1 MQMVKK
7 IISGFFL
14 LLIFL
19 VIFAP
24 KQQIYYLLEKE
35 LAQNDI
41 VISNEKFSDKLFG
54 LTITDADIYIKGIK
68 MAQIKSVDLNIFF
81 LYNQLTINSVHTD
94 KGIQN
99 IVPKSIDKL
108 TAIFSI
114 IKPYKVA
121 IDGVGSF
128 GEVKGGVYLNM
139 NKIFLRLPKTKDI
152 SSFKNFL
159 KKDKEGLYYEKF
171 FRE

>member
-7 IISGFFL
+7 IIGGFFL

-24 KQQIYYLLEKE
+24 KQQIYYLLEDK
-35 LAQNDI
+35 LAKDGI
-41 VISNEKFSDKLFG
+41 VISNEKFSDNLLG
-54 LTITDADIYIKGIK
+54 LSIKDADIYVKGIK
-68 MAQIKSVDLNIFF
+68 MAHVESLDLDIFF
-81 LYNQLTINSVHTD
+81 LYNRLTINSVHTD
-94 KGIQN
+94 KAIQN
-99 IVPKSIDKL
+99 LVPKSIDNIS
-108 TAIFSI
+108 AVFSI
-114 IKPYKVA
+114 IKPYK
-121 IDGVGSF
+121 IDINGMGSF

-152 SSFKNFL
+152 SMFRKFL

-171 FRE
+171 FR

>member
-7 IISGFFL
+7 IIGGFFL

-35 LAQNDI
+35 LAKNDI
-41 VISNEKFSDKLFG
+41 VISNEKFSDNLLG
-54 LTITDADIYIKGIK
+54 LSISDADIYVKGIK
-68 MAQIKSVDLNIFF
+68 MAHIKSVDLDIFL
-81 LYNQLTINSVHTD
+81 LYNKLTIDSVHTD

-108 TAIFSI
+108 SATFSI

-128 GEVKGGVYLNM
+128 GEVKGGFYLNM

-152 SSFKNFL
+152 STFRKFL
-159 KKDKEGLYYEKF
+159 QKDKEGLYYEKF
-171 FRE
+171 FGK

>member
-7 IISGFFL
+7 IIGGFFL

-24 KQQIYYLLEKE
+24 KQQIYYLLEQE
-35 LAQNDI
+35 LAKNDI
-41 VISNEKFSDKLFG
+41 VISNEKFTNKPFG
-54 LTITDADIYIKGIK
+54 LTITDADIYVKGIK
-68 MAQIKSVDLNIFF
+68 MAQVKSVDLNIFF
-81 LYNQLTINSVHTD
+81 LYNRLTIDSVDID

-99 IVPKSIDKL
+99 IVPKSIN
-108 TAIFSI
+108 TISATFSI
-114 IKPYKVA
+114 IKPYK
-121 IDGVGSF
+121 INIEGVGSF

-139 NKIFLRLPKTKDI
+139 NKLFLRLPKTKDI
-152 SSFKNFL
+152 STIKKFL
-159 KKDKEGLYYEKF
+159 KKDTEGLYYEKF

>member
-7 IISGFFL
+7 FIGGFFI

-24 KQQIYYLLEKE
+24 KQRIYYLLEDKLAKE
-35 LAQNDI
+35 GI
-41 VISNEKFSDKLFG
+41 VISNEKFSDNLLG
-54 LTITDADIYIKGIK
+54 LSIKDADIYVKGIK
-68 MAQIKSVDLNIFF
+68 MAHVASLDLDIFF
-81 LYNQLTINSVHTD
+81 LYNRLTINSVHTD

-99 IVPKSIDKL
+99 IVPKSIDNI
-108 TAIFSI
+108 TAVFSI
-114 IKPYKVA
+114 IKPYKIA
-121 IDGVGSF
+121 IEGVGSF

-152 SSFKNFL
+152 STFRRFL

-171 FRE
+171 FK

>member
-7 IISGFFL
+7 IIGGFFI

-24 KQQIYYLLEKE
+24 KQRIYYLLEDKLAKE
-35 LAQNDI
+35 GI
-41 VISNEKFSDKLFG
+41 VISNEKFSDNLLG
-54 LTITDADIYIKGIK
+54 LSIKDADIYVKGIK
-68 MAQIKSVDLNIFF
+68 MAHVKSLDLDIFF
-81 LYNQLTINSVHTD
+81 LYNRLTINSVHTD

-99 IVPKSIDKL
+99 IVPKSIDNIS
-108 TAIFSI
+108 AVFSI
-114 IKPYKVA
+114 IKPYKIA
-121 IDGVGSF
+121 IEGVGSF

-152 SSFKNFL
+152 STFRRFL

-171 FRE
+171 FK

>member
-7 IISGFFL
+7 IVGGFFL

-35 LAQNDI
+35 LAKNDI
-41 VISNEKFSDKLFG
+41 VISNEKFSDNLFG
-54 LTITDADIYIKGIK
+54 LSIKDADIYVKGIK
-68 MAQIKSVDLNIFF
+68 MAHVKSLDLNIFF
-81 LYNQLTINSVHTD
+81 LYNKLSIDSIHTD

-99 IVPKSIDKL
+99 IAPKSIDNI
-108 TAIFSI
+108 TAVFSI

-139 NKIFLRLPKTKDI
+139 NKIFLRLSKTKDI
-152 SSFKNFL
+152 SIFRKFL

-171 FRE
+171 FR

>member
-7 IISGFFL
+7 FIGGFFI

-24 KQQIYYLLEKE
+24 KQRIYYLLEDKLAKE
-35 LAQNDI
+35 GI
-41 VISNEKFSDKLFG
+41 VISNEKFSDNLLG
-54 LTITDADIYIKGIK
+54 LSIKDADIYVKGIK
-68 MAQIKSVDLNIFF
+68 MAHVASLDLDIFF
-81 LYNQLTINSVHTD
+81 LYNRLTINSVHTD
-94 KGIQN
+94 RGIQN
-99 IVPKSIDKL
+99 IVPKSIDNI
-108 TAIFSI
+108 TAVFSI
-114 IKPYKVA
+114 IKPYKIA
-121 IDGVGSF
+121 IEGVGSF

-152 SSFKNFL
+152 STFRRFL

-171 FRE
+171 FK

>member
-7 IISGFFL
+7 IIGSFFL

-35 LAQNDI
+35 LAKNDI
-41 VISNEKFSDKLFG
+41 VISNEKFNDKLFG
-54 LTITDADIYIKGIK
+54 FSITNADIYIKGIK
-68 MAQIKSVDLNIFF
+68 MIQIKSVDLNIFF
-81 LYNQLTINSVHTD
+81 LYNQLTINSIHTD

-108 TAIFSI
+108 RAVFSI
-114 IKPYKVA
+114 IKPYKIA

-128 GEVKGGVYLNM
+128 GEVKGGIYLNM
-139 NKIFLRLPKTKDI
+139 NKIFLRFPITKDI
-152 SSFKNFL
+152 SSFSNFL

-171 FRE
+171 FKQ